1 MVVALLVHAGGWLP
15 GTDLADTARNGGLL
29 FYTFHHTGLV
39 MVTPTFHLPADAELV
54 AELPSGY
61 DVDAVVAFAALSGTI
76 LILWLLAW
84 SGRRVAERVGG
95 SPLERGLHGT
105 KVALPYALA
114 TWGGSWVLTA
124 PVEVPGASPM
134 TLHPSHFASLFWP
147 LALGVIMGF
156 VGGVRSAGESTWTSD
171 WWETDRWNRR
181 IRGALV
187 GGWRMSWVAVA
198 LCGVALAGLAL
209 ARFSDTRSY
218 LDEVFSGG
226 AVAGLSLLALNAL
239 VVPNMVLWLLIPAMG
254 GCLQAGGNT
263 AHPYCFLSYGA
274 YPGHPTGGIPVNLQ
288 GFPNLGPAPPVFLL
302 FALIPLV
309 AVVWGGV
316 AAARSAEVRSA
327 SEAMGVGL
335 LAGLVFAG
343 ILGLSLTLAVITAT
357 FKGPFAYPAT
367 GFFRFGPNPVHGIQ
381 LALVWGLLGG
391 AAGGWLGFVRMRT
404 SKLTVG
410 GGPGARDDGSRAR
423 TDLGTA

>member
-1 MVVALLVHAGGWLP
+1 
-15 GTDLADTARNGGLL
+15 
-29 FYTFHHTGLV
+29 
-39 MVTPTFHLPADAELV
+39 
-54 AELPSGY
+54 
-61 DVDAVVAFAALSGTI
+61 
-76 LILWLLAW
+76 
-84 SGRRVAERVGG
+84 
-95 SPLERGLHGT
+95 
-105 KVALPYALA
+105 
-114 TWGGSWVLTA
+114 
-124 PVEVPGASPM
+124 
-134 TLHPSHFASLFWP
+134 
-147 LALGVIMGF
+147 
-156 VGGVRSAGESTWTSD
+156 
-171 WWETDRWNRR
+171 
-181 IRGALV
+181 
-187 GGWRMSWVAVA
+187 VAVA